1 MSICGTLVSLEWS
14 RLAVF
19 KEVTTTVWQLMARF
33 FVFFFPLLA
42 EKKQIYQNTFEI
54 QKKRKEKK
62 RRNVSFLCTP
72 DAHTRTFYVY
82 VCVCVLKMRHRV
94 GRSYGMD

>member
-33 FVFFFPLLA
+33 FVFFFLFWQK
-42 EKKQIYQNTFEI
+42 KKQIYQNTFEI